1 MTKLVWGATG
11 AKEFETGVD
20 RGVLYI
26 PNAAGAYPV
35 GSGYAWNGLT
45 NVTES
50 PSGAESNKQYADNGV
65 YLNLKSLEEFAGT
78 IEAFTYPDQFAQCNG
93 ELEAVAGV
101 RLGQQ
106 RRKSFGL
113 SYRTLKGND
122 VSGTDF
128 GYKIHLV
135 YGCDAGPSEKSYG
148 TVNDSPEATGLSWD
162 FTTNPVVVGTLGGV
176 AYKPVSTLV
185 IDSNDVTAAKLQALE
200 DILYGTAGADP
211 RLPLP
216 AEVYALFAAGAPAAV
231 TTQAPT
237 YNATTDIITIPSV
250 TGVEYYVNDV
260 LVPSGAYG
268 PITGNTVVTARPAA
282 GYTFTQTS
290 DNDWSIVFA

>member
-20 RGVLYI
+20 RGVLYL

-35 GSGYAWNGLT
+35 GSAYAWNGLT

-93 ELEAVAGV
+93 ELEATTGV

-122 VSGTDF
+122 VAGTDF

-148 TVNDSPEATGLSWD
+148 TVNESPEATGLSWD
-162 FTTNPVVVGTLGGV
+162 FTTTPVTVGKLGGV
-176 AYKPVSTLV
+176 DYKPTATLV
-185 IDSNDVTAAKLQALE
+185 VDSNDVTAAKLQALE
-200 DILYGTAGADP
+200 DILYGTAGADG

-231 TTQAPT
+231 TTVAPT
-237 YNATTDIITIPSV
+237 YNATTDIITLPAV
-250 TGVEYYVNDV
+250 TGVEYWINDV
-260 LVPSGAYG
+260 LVPAGSFG
-268 PITGNTVVTARPAA
+268 PITANTVVTARPAA
-282 GYTFTQTS
+282 GYTFTATS
-290 DNDWSIVFA
+290 DNDWSIVFS